1 MRDSYIL
8 YMDKLEGEY
17 KDTFKQIDHYV
28 SAERIDEDTQEE
40 YMGALLDVFLL
51 AQQEGKPVSK
61 IVGTDMERFCKSFC
75 EDFSWKNKILG
86 AVDTWKNFAWIIFGL
101 SALDVIS
108 VLYAMGIPGGREI
121 DFWTEPCEF
130 NFIGYFLAFIVA
142 SIFGTVFGRLVR
154 NAMFRRKKVSIRLW
168 QGINWVGTAVI
179 FLLMFVIPQ
188 GTDMM
193 QFPAWVLMLVSGLV
207 LVVYYVLNHTR
218 VKERKETKIKFWDKV
233 AEDVAV
239 EVPNT
244 KLKRYEL
251 KNRRRLRRGKPALSW
266 KEYVLAEEK
275 EYKLGL
281 KLEWVGKALALL
293 IVGAWIAIDIS
304 NQEYESWM
312 EPVITFGVAIP
323 FFLWWI
329 KNWDKC
335 MDASASANKEWI
347 EEERKKIQEAE
358 EENDER

>member
-1 MRDSYIL
+1 MRDSYML

-17 KDTFKQIDHYV
+17 MDAFKQIDHYV

-86 AVDTWKNFAWIIFGL
+86 AVDTWKNFAWIIFCL

-108 VLYAMGIPGGREI
+108 VLYAMSIPDGREI
-121 DFWTEPCEF
+121 DFWTEPYEF
-130 NFIGYFLAFIVA
+130 NFLGYFFAFIVA

-154 NAMFRRKKVSIRLW
+154 IAMFRRKKVSIRLW
-168 QGINWVGTAVI
+168 QVINWLGTAVI
-179 FLLMFVIPQ
+179 FLIMFVIPQ
-188 GTDMM
+188 GTEMM
-193 QFPAWVLMLVSGLV
+193 QFPAWVLMLGSGIV
-207 LVVYYVLNHTR
+207 LSVYYVLNHTR
-218 VKERKETKIKFWDKV
+218 VKERKETKVSFWDKV
-233 AEDVAV
+233 AEDVAA

-244 KLKRYEL
+244 KLEHYKV

-275 EYKLGL
+275 DHQ
-281 KLEWVGKALALL
+281 LAMKF
-293 IVGAWIAIDIS
+293 VWITKVLAVFMVVSWIWGDIK
-304 NQEYESWM
+304 NQVYESWM
-312 EPVITFGVAIP
+312 DLLIFFGVAIP
-323 FFLWWI
+323 IFVLWI
-329 KNWDKC
+329 RGINKVFN
-335 MDASASANKEWI
+335 ASMKANKEWNDV
-347 EEERKKIQEAE
+347 ELKKIQEAE